1 MSKKHIRNNEVINRI
16 GAGFRELRKAAGK
29 GQKEVIKETGIN
41 VGNIEAG
48 LFNPMLDTIDRLCR
62 YYGTTLG
69 EFSGSW
75 KCNTNIRRI

>member
-48 LFNPMLDTIDRLCR
+48 LSIRCSTPSIVCAA
-62 YYGTTLG
+62 TTARRWAS
-69 EFSGSW
+69 FSGSW

>member
-29 GQKEVIKETGIN
+29 GQKEVIKETAQSATSKPACQSDALTPSI
-41 VGNIEAG
+41 VCAA
-48 LFNPMLDTIDRLCR
+48 
-62 YYGTTLG
+62 TTARRWAS
-69 EFSGSW
+69 FSGSW

>member
-41 VGNIEAG
+41 VGNIEAC
-48 LFNPMLDTIDRLCR
+48 LLYTSPSPRD
-62 YYGTTLG
+62 
-69 EFSGSW
+69 
-75 KCNTNIRRI
+75 

>member
-48 LFNPMLDTIDRLCR
+48 LFNPMLVCAA
-62 YYGTTLG
+62 TTARRWAS
-69 EFSGSW
+69 FSGSW